1 MENDLVGA
9 VLGLALRFQDKGKM
23 REVTEVAGVENGG
36 LEGDLASRPDRGVTL
51 IASEQW
57 KQAIAELGVDLPWY
71 TRRANILVNSDGLGG
86 LIGKRIRIGE
96 MELKVNDETR
106 PCELMD
112 RLEPGLKDVLKPECR
127 GGVNG
132 RIIKAGRVRVGDE
145 VRIIPD

>member
-9 VLGLALRFQDKGKM
+9 VLGLALRYQDKGKM
-23 REVTEVAGVENGG
+23 REVTEVVGVENGG

-112 RLEPGLKDVLKPECR
+112 RLEPGLKDVLKPDCR

-145 VRIIPD
+145 VRIIGD

>member
-1 MENDLVGA
+1 MESDVVGA
-9 VLGLALRFQDKGKM
+9 VLGIALRYQDKGKM
-23 REVTEVAGVENGG
+23 REVTEVSGVENGG

-51 IASEQW
+51 IASKQWEQ
-57 KQAIAELGVDLPWY
+57 ATTELGVDLPWY
-71 TRRANILVNSDGLGG
+71 TRRANILIDSEGLGG

-96 MELKVNDETR
+96 IELKVNDETR

-112 RLEPGLKDVLKPECR
+112 RLEPGLKDVLKPDCR

-145 VRIIPD
+145 VRIIGE

>member
-9 VLGLALRFQDKGKM
+9 VLGLALRYQDKGQM
-23 REVTEVAGVENGG
+23 REVTEVVGVENGG

-51 IASEQW
+51 IASGQW
-57 KQAIAELGVDLPWY
+57 KQATTELGVDLPWY

-112 RLEPGLKDVLKPECR
+112 RLEPGLKDVLKPDYR

-145 VRIIPD
+145 VRIIRD